1 MNTFGRNLRLTTF
14 GESHGKAM
22 GGILDGIPGGIKIDM
37 DIILRETARRRPGQ
51 SHLVTARNEKDIPEL
66 VRTDR

>member
-22 GGILDGIPGGIKIDM
+22 GGILDGMPGGVKIDM
-37 DIILRETARRRPGQ
+37 DVILRETARRRP
-51 SHLVTARNEKDIPEL
+51 
-66 VRTDR
+66 